1 MPDYFALLEQP
12 RQPWPD
18 DAALR
23 DAFHRL
29 AATQHPDARTGDAD
43 GFANLNAA
51 FTTLS
56 DPVKRLRHW
65 LELEHPDALHRAT
78 VIPPDLAELF
88 PVIGAAR
95 QALLDFA
102 ARRRNATT
110 ALSLALLAGDE
121 ARVRAN
127 ADTARAALDAA
138 RERAVESLRTL
149 DAARSAPEA
158 LAALHGRFAF
168 LEKWDA
174 QLREAAL
181 QVEIG

>member
-1 MPDYFALLEQP
+1 MPDYFALMEQP
-12 RQPWPD
+12 RRPWLD
-18 DAALR
+18 EAALR

-29 AATQHPDARTGDAD
+29 AAALHPDAHTGDAEK
-43 GFANLNAA
+43 FAELNAA
-51 FTTLS
+51 FSTLR

-65 LELEHPDALHRAT
+65 LELESPDALQRPT

-102 ARRRNATT
+102 ARRRAATT
-110 ALSLALLAGDE
+110 ALSRALLAGDE
-121 ARVRAN
+121 AKVRAT
-127 ADTARAALDAA
+127 ADCARTALDAA
-138 RERAVESLRTL
+138 RTNAIEGLHAL
-149 DAARSAPEA
+149 DAGSPPEV